1 MQLRSASSVPPAPD
15 GVAIPACSKGLSA
28 ATPLVHRAFIAFSET
43 DFRKAS
49 VETLGGGLRT
59 SRPTSR
65 WALAC
70 PALVGLVVLNQPP
83 SKPTIFEKE
92 AAR

>member
-1 MQLRSASSVPPAPD
+1 MPPFF
-15 GVAIPACSKGLSA
+15 VL
-28 ATPLVHRAFIAFSET
+28 IAFCET

-70 PALVGLVVLNQPP
+70 PALVGMAVLSQPP
-83 SKPTIFEKE
+83 SKSMVIE
-92 AAR
+92 

>member
-1 MQLRSASSVPPAPD
+1 MA
-15 GVAIPACSKGLSA
+15 
-28 ATPLVHRAFIAFSET
+28 IAFSET

-49 VETLGGGLRT
+49 VETLGSGLRK

-83 SKPTIFEKE
+83 SKSMILDQK